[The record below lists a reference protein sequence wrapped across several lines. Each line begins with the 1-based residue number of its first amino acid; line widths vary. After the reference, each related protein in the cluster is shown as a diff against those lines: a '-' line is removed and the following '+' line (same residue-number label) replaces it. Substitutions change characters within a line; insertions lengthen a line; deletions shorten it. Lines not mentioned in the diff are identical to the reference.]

1 MNLHDLYDYKNQLM
15 KDILTDPSIVELID
29 DDVPIEEAYQMA
41 YKNVYP
47 LEYMPET
54 IHDGRTFVCFDVS
67 VQQSV
72 SKTYLLPTLYIW
84 VFVHRDKLRLPEG
97 GVRSD
102 AICSA
107 ICDKIN
113 GSREYGL
120 GELELYS
127 VKPVQIVTDYP
138 GKVMTFHCAEFNVQH
153 DPNRYT
159 PSNRKRERGN

>member
-1 MNLHDLYDYKNQLM
+1 MNLKDFYDYKNQLM
-15 KDILTDPSIVELID
+15 KDILSDEEIVPLID
-29 DDVPIEEAYQMA
+29 EDILMQDAYKLA

-67 VQQSV
+67 VQESV
-72 SKTYLLPTLYIW
+72 NKTYLLPTLYVW

-113 GSREYGL
+113 GSREYCL
-120 GELELYS
+120 GELDLYS

-138 GKVMTFHCAEFNVQH
+138 GKVMVFHGTEFNRQYE
-153 DPNRYT
+153 PNRYT
-159 PSNRKRERGN
+159 PSNRKKNSGN